1 MTGPGPFTTQ
11 ALSAIVQSSPDYGAR
26 LEEMVGAMDPSFHE
40 QAEDFFSRF
49 DYFLRAQ
56 GRSFHYAIECYLK
69 LRESMLDQRMEFLRT
84 GAYANTSFR
93 EVVERVY
100 SNPEV
105 MCHHMYG
112 LVLAQFFWP
121 DQYQRFRFFRE
132 NLPAYSSRIRR
143 YLEIGGGHA
152 LYASEAM
159 RILGPSVDY
168 DLVDISETSIE
179 LSRGMCPGGSIRYR
193 LMDIFDLDESQP
205 YDFATI
211 GEVIEHVEDP
221 LAMLGKVRRLLRPGG
236 HAFISTP
243 VNAPTLDHIYL
254 FHNAGEI
261 RAIIAK
267 AGFQIQ
273 QETSCYAENM
283 PAAKAEK
290 LKVAMMYAAFARAE

>member
-1 MTGPGPFTTQ
+1 MSTPGPLTAQ
-11 ALSAIVQSSPDYGAR
+11 ALSSITQISPDYGAR
-26 LEEMVGAMDPSFHE
+26 LQEMLGVMDPSFHQ

-49 DYFLRAQ
+49 NSFLRSH
-56 GRSFHYAIECYLK
+56 GRSFDYGIDCYLK

-93 EVVERVY
+93 EVEERVY

-105 MCHHMYG
+105 MRHHMYG

-132 NLPAYSSRIRR
+132 NLGAYASGLRR

-159 RILGPSVDY
+159 RILGPSVAY
-168 DLVDISETSIE
+168 DLVDISPTSIE
-179 LSRGMCPGGSIRYR
+179 LSRGMCPAGPIRYR
-193 LMDIFDLDESQP
+193 LMDIFDLDEGEP
-205 YDFATI
+205 YDFVTI

-221 LAMLGKVRRLLRPGG
+221 LAMLRKVRRLLRPGG
-236 HAFISTP
+236 HAFVSTP
-243 VNAPTLDHIYL
+243 ANAPTLDHIYL
-254 FHNAGEI
+254 FHNTGEI
-261 RAIIAK
+261 RAMIAK
-267 AGFQIQ
+267 ADLQIQ
-273 QETSCYAENM
+273 QETSRYAENM

-290 LKVAMMYAAFARAE
+290 LKVALMFAAFAKAE